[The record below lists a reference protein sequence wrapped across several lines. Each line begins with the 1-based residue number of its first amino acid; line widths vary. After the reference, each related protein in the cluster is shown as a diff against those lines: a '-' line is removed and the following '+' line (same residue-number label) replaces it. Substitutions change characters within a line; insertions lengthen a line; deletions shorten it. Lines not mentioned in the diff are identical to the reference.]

1 MTGDR
6 TTDNE
11 LVEIY
16 LSDHA
21 AAARA
26 MIGRLRRMA
35 DSYDGELAAVTAQL
49 AEALTRERDW
59 ILEVMAS
66 DGLSVSRWKATATTL
81 GELVGRLKLNG
92 RLFQTSPLT
101 PLLELELLASGLR
114 GKRSGW
120 RTMREWAVELELDTD
135 QLTRWQ
141 ADVEEQIEQVEALL
155 AKQRLTAFKP
165 R

>member
-1 MTGDR
+1 
-6 TTDNE
+6 
-11 LVEIY
+11 
-16 LSDHA
+16 
-21 AAARA
+21 
-26 MIGRLRRMA
+26 
-35 DSYDGELAAVTAQL
+35 
-49 AEALTRERDW
+49 
-59 ILEVMAS
+59 MAS

-120 RTMREWAVELELDTD
+120 RTMREWAIELELDTD

-141 ADVEEQIEQVEALL
+141 ADVEEQIERVEALL